1 MSTRIWTIV
10 LCDDGLHL
18 SPTRSHLSTFLATFV
33 CVECNVTD
41 VCLHNYIVFVHFCV
55 IVCGV
60 CVCVCG
66 REAGLANLSSCFHFS
81 QHPSLRRHQY
91 SASTNPGS
99 HRVLGDTS
107 WSQQD
112 ELQLNAVNCL
122 QLSAVIWGSSGYF
135 CGKIQALSE
144 GSDCILLDGLDEHQH
159 HNHGDTMM
167 SFIVGFAI
175 GFSAKTRG
183 WPRAGAA

>member
-1 MSTRIWTIV
+1 M
-10 LCDDGLHL
+10 
-18 SPTRSHLSTFLATFV
+18 F
-33 CVECNVTD
+33 
-41 VCLHNYIVFVHFCV
+41 
-55 IVCGV
+55 
-60 CVCVCG
+60 VCG

-81 QHPSLRRHQY
+81 QHPSLRRQQQY

-112 ELQLNAVNCL
+112 EVQLNAVNCL
-122 QLSAVIWGSSGYF
+122 QLSAVVIWGSSGYF

-159 HNHGDTMM
+159 HMVMVTALLRKDRMRFEFCPQIEKPPSGLSSLPSSSPSPPALFSEGGEPWQ
-167 SFIVGFAI
+167 SFNKEG
-175 GFSAKTRG
+175 
-183 WPRAGAA
+183 GAE